1 MSDTQVDYIV
11 YYKDK
16 KKEVGNWLFVEVKKM
31 KKLTNDQRG
40 HLLKYCEN
48 MTFKGAGEFNAY
60 LQELPTVT
68 KKEKKTVEGYL
79 QNVDWLPEGVNI
91 GVLDGEVV
99 SRVLPSPL
107 ERLLGDK
114 VWISKKE

>member
-1 MSDTQVDYIV
+1 MSDMQGDYVV
-11 YYKDK
+11 YYESK
-16 KKEVGNWLFVEVKKM
+16 KKEVRDCLMVEVEKM
-31 KKLTNDQRG
+31 HKLTNDQRR

-48 MTFKGAGEFNAY
+48 MTFRSAGEFNAY

-68 KKEKKTVEGYL
+68 KKEKKIVEGYL